1 MESQSGQRAATVG
14 MSAKQARRIELV
26 IVAFSGL
33 ALVLIFQPFSLGLYS
48 VGAGLVVVAGLAFNL
63 VPLCTPGRPLRS
75 LIKAGLII
83 LLIFV
88 IVLAIALGSAML
100 YSVYVSNR

>member
-1 MESQSGQRAATVG
+1 M
-14 MSAKQARRIELV
+14 
-26 IVAFSGL
+26 
-33 ALVLIFQPFSLGLYS
+33 
-48 VGAGLVVVAGLAFNL
+48 
-63 VPLCTPGRPLRS
+63 PLCTPGRPLRS